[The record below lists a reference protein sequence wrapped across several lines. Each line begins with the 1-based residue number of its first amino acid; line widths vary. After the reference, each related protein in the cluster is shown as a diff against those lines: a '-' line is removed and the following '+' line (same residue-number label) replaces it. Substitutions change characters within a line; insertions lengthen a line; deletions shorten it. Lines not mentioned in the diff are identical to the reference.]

1 MVESGREQ
9 RLPASV
15 VPPPPSRLESK
26 FVELPL
32 GVMGSWE
39 LQSQPSG
46 SSQKR
51 GGNWSF
57 LNCHIAPVQTE
68 LGWPSRNECFVTYFN
83 SVEKREKQPSHMTT
97 ARLYSCEHL
106 PYLCWTLFLFCKE

>member
-1 MVESGREQ
+1 MPFVPHVVESGREQ

-15 VPPPPSRLESK
+15 VPSPPTSRLEGK
-26 FVELPL
+26 FVELAL
-32 GVMGSWE
+32 GVVGSGE

-46 SSQKR
+46 
-51 GGNWSF
+51 SF